1 MPINGKSLC
10 LCLGSPITSKGDGK
24 SEKTSEENKPKRP
37 PLETRAKILLEIMKG
52 PISRVKLKERF
63 NDVSTKTVDFHVQ
76 RADKSLLKLRII
88 KEKNNVLT
96 LNITGS
102 KSLVEI
108 CNILQA
114 DKKKGPI
121 ISKAIDSA
129 FVKCLLSSFGDGTNP
144 SLDRAVQEANNNE
157 SHMKRIIRLTEEGY
171 FDKGAITERI
181 FSKNDVR
188 AISELVKKFSEL
200 EKTHEGNMGID
211 LEEIRNVKGLM
222 PEYLLDK
229 ALYLSQ
235 EVRGKMTLARK
246 IRYILFVIGNIREV
260 EECYR
265 VNILGR
271 EYLELSSMNT
281 YEKRGFIEGGG
292 GPYCE
297 VWNFMLNTIKTDD
310 LERGAEVRIMSY
322 PELITIFFEKILK
335 NVALNNVYDFEIE
348 DALLSEGKD
357 VKEAIQSISSVIE
370 AVGVDHNLD
379 LVSDPFE
386 SGFAKEVISGYK
398 SVMAGSDK
406 LNTEE
411 LNKAVLL
418 NAYLKF
424 IGSKLSR
431 YSETFKRIKENVSEV
446 PGRSKT
452 FI

>member
-1 MPINGKSLC
+1 MPIDRKSLC
-10 LCLGSPITSKGDGK
+10 LYLGYPITS
-24 SEKTSEENKPKRP
+24 EKNKPKGL
-37 PLETRAKILLEIMKG
+37 PLETKASILLEIMKG

-63 NDVSTKTVDFHVQ
+63 NDISTKTVDFHVQ
-76 RADKSLLKLRII
+76 RADNSLLKLRII

-108 CNILQA
+108 CKILQA
-114 DKKKGPI
+114 DKEKGPV

-129 FVKCLLSSFGDGTNP
+129 FVKCFLSSFGDGTNP
-144 SLDRAVQEANNNE
+144 SLDIAVHEANNIE
-157 SHMKRIIRLTEEGY
+157 SFRRRMIKLAEEDH

-181 FSKNDVR
+181 FSKNGVGV
-188 AISELVKKFSEL
+188 ISELVKKFSEL

-222 PEYLLDK
+222 PEYLLNK

-235 EVRGKMTLARK
+235 EVRGEMTLARK

-265 VNILGR
+265 VNVLGK
-271 EYLELSSMNT
+271 EYLELSPMNI
-281 YEKRGFIEGGG
+281 YEKREFVKVVR
-292 GPYCE
+292 GPYCK
-297 VWNFMLNTIKTDD
+297 VWNFMLNTIKTDV

-370 AVGVDHNLD
+370 AVGVDHYLD

-386 SGFAKEVISGYK
+386 SGFAKEVISGYR
-398 SVMAGSDK
+398 SVMARSDK

-411 LNKAVLL
+411 LKKAVLL
-418 NAYLKF
+418 DAYLIF
-424 IGSKLSR
+424 TGFKLSR
-431 YSETFKRIKENVSEV
+431 YSETFKRIKERAPGV